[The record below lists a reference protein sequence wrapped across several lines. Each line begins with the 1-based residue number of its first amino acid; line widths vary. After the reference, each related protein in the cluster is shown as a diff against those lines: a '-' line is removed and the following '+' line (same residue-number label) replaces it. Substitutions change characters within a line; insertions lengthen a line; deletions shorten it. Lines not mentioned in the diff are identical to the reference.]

1 MDLPLV
7 VGVDGSESS
16 LRAVDWAA
24 DEAAL
29 RGVPLRVVYASL
41 RELPQALG
49 SARAGGTP
57 IEGAGLARE
66 LAEVVVRAA
75 AHRARR
81 RRAGLQISMAAL
93 PESPEYVLVREGK
106 NASALVVGS
115 RGRSGV
121 VDLLLGSVSLLVAG
135 HADCP
140 VIVVR
145 ARNDNQALP
154 AMHGRVVVGV
164 GDESAAAVRF
174 AAQEAERRGA
184 VLEAVRAWR
193 CPAHETIDHPL
204 ITGEPEH
211 VYEERAA
218 EALEAALRDV
228 LPEVE
233 VQRCVMEGPARRVLL
248 GVAWEAD
255 LLVVGAR
262 RRAGHFGL
270 RLGRVAHTVL
280 HHSPCPVAVV
290 PERGV
295 SARA

>member
-41 RELPQALG
+41 WERYEG
-49 SARAGGTP
+49 SALARDLGKPDAQVLAEDIVRAGT
-57 IEGAGLARE
+57 
-66 LAEVVVRAA
+66 
-75 AHRARR
+75 HRARDR
-81 RRAGLQISMAAL
+81 QAGLPISMAAL
-93 PESPEYVLVREGK
+93 PEEPEYALVREGK

-115 RGRSGV
+115 RGRSDV
-121 VDLLLGSVSLLVAG
+121 ATLLLGSVSLFVAA

-140 VIVVR
+140 VIVIR
-145 ARNDNQALP
+145 GNNDNQARVP
-154 AMHGRVVVGV
+154 VHGRVVVGV
-164 GDESAAAVRF
+164 GDASAAAVRF
-174 AAQEAERRGA
+174 AAQEAEWRRV
-184 VLEAVRAWR
+184 VLSAVRAWR

-204 ITGEPEH
+204 ITGEPER

-228 LPEVE
+228 PPGVK
-233 VQRCVMEGPARRVLL
+233 VQRRTVEGPARRVLL
-248 GVAWEAD
+248 AAAHEAD

-262 RRAGHFGL
+262 RRPGHFGL
-270 RLGRVAHTVL
+270 QLGRVAHTAL

-290 PERGV
+290 PER
-295 SARA
+295 S